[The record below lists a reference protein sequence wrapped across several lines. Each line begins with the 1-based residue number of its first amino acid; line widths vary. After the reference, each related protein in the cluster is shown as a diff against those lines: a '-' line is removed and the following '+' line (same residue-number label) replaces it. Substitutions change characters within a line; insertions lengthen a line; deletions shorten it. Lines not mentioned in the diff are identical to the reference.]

1 DDGWSLLIDEVSLF
15 CEKYNITVP
24 KMDDIFVSQGR
35 SRCKAQK
42 ISNLHHFQ
50 VEIFYQVVDRQL
62 QELNNRFTELV

>member
-1 DDGWSLLIDEVSLF
+1 LLDEVSLF
-15 CEKYNITVP
+15 CDKHNITVP

-35 SRCKAQK
+35 SRRKAQK

-62 QELNNRFTELV
+62 QELNNRFTE

>member
-1 DDGWSLLIDEVSLF
+1 
-15 CEKYNITVP
+15 
-24 KMDDIFVSQGR
+24 MDDIFLSQGR

-62 QELNNRFTELV
+62 QELNNHFTEMCKAKHGLRLAWK